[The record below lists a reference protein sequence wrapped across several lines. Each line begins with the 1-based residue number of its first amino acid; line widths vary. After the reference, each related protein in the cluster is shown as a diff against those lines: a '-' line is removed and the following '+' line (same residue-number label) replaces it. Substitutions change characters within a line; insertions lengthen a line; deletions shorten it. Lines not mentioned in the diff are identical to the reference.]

1 MSSVAYL
8 GEFQTEQSVKN
19 KINNLLK
26 ENLPEKTSQ
35 IRQIKRE
42 TQKEYKKAF
51 ERIKQ
56 AGELVRLIKISQ
68 EFIYLQTYRL
78 DIFFLAY
85 FNAHSLFE
93 EIGNRFNY
101 KLDELIYLTGEE
113 IINLF
118 KNKKIDK
125 KEINKRKEN
134 YALILENDKWS
145 LLAGEEVKQ
154 AVQLKVY
161 EFEVK
166 GMVAN
171 RGRARGEAKLI
182 FDLEDMGKVK
192 KGDIIISP
200 MTRPELMSVIL
211 KASGII
217 TDFGGI
223 LSHAAIVSREF
234 GIPCIVGTEKA
245 TRVFKDGDL
254 IELNAYDGVAR
265 KISK

>member
-1 MSSVAYL
+1 M
-8 GEFQTEQSVKN
+8 
-19 KINNLLK
+19 
-26 ENLPEKTSQ
+26 
-35 IRQIKRE
+35 
-42 TQKEYKKAF
+42 
-51 ERIKQ
+51 
-56 AGELVRLIKISQ
+56 
-68 EFIYLQTYRL
+68 
-78 DIFFLAY
+78 
-85 FNAHSLFE
+85 
-93 EIGNRFNY
+93 
-101 KLDELIYLTGEE
+101 
-113 IINLF
+113 
-118 KNKKIDK
+118 
-125 KEINKRKEN
+125 
-134 YALILENDKWS
+134 ILENDKWS